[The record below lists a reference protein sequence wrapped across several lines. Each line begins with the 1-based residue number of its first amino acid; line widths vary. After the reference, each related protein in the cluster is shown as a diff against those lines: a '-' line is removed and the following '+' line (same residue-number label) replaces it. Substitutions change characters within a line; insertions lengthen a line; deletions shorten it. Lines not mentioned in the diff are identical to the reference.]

1 MFNEITEKVDQLMIK
16 DKTRSTDIERESLFF
31 IIAGSEELW
40 NLQNQIYDFEDHS
53 IKPEVLESGICS
65 SSKTLIKIGFNLYNN
80 YPTDSVLD
88 SFEGLDQY
96 NFELVMHAIRLR
108 LNQVKWGAIM
118 TKKIQIPEDLFL
130 AMAKDLLLGVPITK
144 SQAQQIEDKVKAMS
158 ARQEYARNLAEK
170 PK

>member
-1 MFNEITEKVDQLMIK
+1 
-16 DKTRSTDIERESLFF
+16 
-31 IIAGSEELW
+31 
-40 NLQNQIYDFEDHS
+40 
-53 IKPEVLESGICS
+53 
-65 SSKTLIKIGFNLYNN
+65 
-80 YPTDSVLD
+80 
-88 SFEGLDQY
+88 
-96 NFELVMHAIRLR
+96 
-108 LNQVKWGAIM
+108 M

>member
-108 LNQVKWGAIM
+108 LNQVK
-118 TKKIQIPEDLFL
+118 
-130 AMAKDLLLGVPITK
+130 
-144 SQAQQIEDKVKAMS
+144 
-158 ARQEYARNLAEK
+158 
-170 PK
+170 